1 MSICGLD
8 FGTSN
13 ATLGSI
19 EGHAPVLAAAAPHKR
34 VHARLRHAR
43 KRVHAR
49 LRRAMGAVCRKAW
62 TQNRENNPMQSRMG
76 PLARSTRAALRPGHE
91 KKNGP
96 SSRPPPNLIPHL
108 VLTKLDL

>member
-13 ATLGSI
+13 TTLGSI

-49 LRRAMGAVCRKAW
+49 LRHAMGGAPA
-62 TQNRENNPMQSRMG
+62 G
-76 PLARSTRAALRPGHE
+76 PGHKIAKTTPCKVKWAPARQHSCCVAFGAREE
-91 KKNGP
+91 KWSVVTAHP
-96 SSRPPPNLIPHL
+96 ALAMHE
-108 VLTKLDL
+108 